1 MDVTIKEKMGLFNIQ
16 TFNNLQNQEIN
27 EPYVF
32 KHQGLYFTE
41 IFVGLSYTL
50 YRQTDTVKFKIIFL
64 T

>member
-1 MDVTIKEKMGLFNIQ
+1 MGLFNIQ
-16 TFNNLQNQEIN
+16 TLNNLQNQEIN

-50 YRQTDTVKFKIIFL
+50 QRQIDAVKLKIIFL

>member
-1 MDVTIKEKMGLFNIQ
+1 MSQLKNKKWVFNIQ

-27 EPYVF
+27 EPYAF

-50 YRQTDTVKFKIIFL
+50 YRQIDTVKFKIIFL